1 MHNKYDSISLHH
13 KCQMEEM
20 SMIEIIQEE
29 NWEGVQE
36 RRGFPKNVKQM
47 GTPDAGNRIYIE
59 NDAYQKMHPYG
70 KCPEKLVYVLMG
82 RFDKVAE
89 NDCTFIE
96 DAIEMPEIEFQGNLP
111 VWTDES
117 WGCLYRKLCPE
128 HDKMVIVG
136 WAVDICGQFPGMTAQ
151 LEYIHHNYFGGT
163 HQVLML
169 LDSLEREEV
178 FYSNKNGYLKRRMGF
193 YVCNNGVLVRK
204 EEKKYASD
212 SGTMEDDCRKMTY
225 DEEVICQVNEQEFRR
240 QESYREYL
248 NNRRADMAN
257 YGSTPQKHGGHV
269 STILLLLVIAALGY
283 STWQNQKKADE
294 MQQTLAQMTNLQTN
308 LQSEWG
314 SENVD
319 EIASDETIV
328 RVEEIV
334 GSVIPDTSQ
343 STTTAQDEQQTLEN
357 EGVNTPSTQM
367 MVESTQNLSTQIVET
382 EVVEEQTASTVVL
395 SQADIYLQQG
405 YYIVKAGDSLAGI
418 CQNIYHTSAMMS
430 QICELN
436 KIENPDA
443 IYVGQYLK
451 LP

>member
-1 MHNKYDSISLHH
+1 
-13 KCQMEEM
+13 MEEM
-20 SMIEIIQEE
+20 IMIEIIQEE
-29 NWEGVQE
+29 NWEGVKE
-36 RRGFPKNVKQM
+36 RRELPKNVKQM
-47 GTPDAGNRIYIE
+47 GTPDAGERIYIE

-193 YVCNNGVLVRK
+193 YICNNGVLLRK
-204 EEKKYASD
+204 EEKRCETNARENVND
-212 SGTMEDDCRKMTY
+212 RSGAIY
-225 DEEVICQVNEQEFRR
+225 DEDARYQADEQEFRR

-248 NNRRADMAN
+248 NNRRPDMN
-257 YGSTPQKHGGHV
+257 GFRTPPQKQGVPV
-269 STILLLLVIAALGY
+269 STLLLLLVVAALGY

-294 MQQTLAQMTNLQTN
+294 MQQALSQMTNFQTEV
-308 LQSEWG
+308 QKDWG
-314 SENVD
+314 KENANGVS
-319 EIASDETIV
+319 SDETVV
-328 RVEEIV
+328 RVEEII
-334 GSVIPDTSQ
+334 GSVTPDTSQ
-343 STTTAQDEQQTLEN
+343 STTEAQEQQTVSSEQESN
-357 EGVNTPSTQM
+357 ESMQASTESTQVPSTQIP
-367 MVESTQNLSTQIVET
+367 VATET
-382 EVVEEQTASTVVL
+382 AEEPPVATTVL
-395 SQADIYLQQG
+395 SEADIYLQQG
-405 YYIVKAGDSLAGI
+405 YYIVQSGDSLAGI
-418 CQNIYHTSAMMS
+418 CQKIYHTSAMMG

-443 IYVGQYLK
+443 IYAGQYIK

>member
-1 MHNKYDSISLHH
+1 
-13 KCQMEEM
+13 MEEM
-20 SMIEIIQEE
+20 IMIEIIQEE

-36 RRGFPKNVKQM
+36 RRGLPRNVKQM
-47 GTPDAGNRIYIE
+47 GTPDAGERIYIE

-82 RFDKVAE
+82 RFDKVSE

-128 HDKMVIVG
+128 HDSMVIVG

-193 YVCNNGVLVRK
+193 YVCNNGVLLRK
-204 EEKKYASD
+204 EEKRSETD
-212 SGTMEDDCRKMTY
+212 TRERLENHGEMIY
-225 DEEVICQVNEQEFRR
+225 DEDARYQASEQEFRR
-240 QESYREYL
+240 QENYREYL
-248 NNRRADMAN
+248 NSRRPDRN
-257 YGSTPQKHGGHV
+257 GFPTPPQRQGV
-269 STILLLLVIAALGY
+269 SASTILLLLVVAALGY

-294 MQQTLAQMTNLQTN
+294 MQQALAQMTSLQTET
-308 LQSEWG
+308 QKYWED
-314 SENVD
+314 ENANG
-319 EIASDETIV
+319 ESSDETIV

-334 GSVIPDTSQ
+334 GSVTPDTSQ
-343 STTTAQDEQQTLEN
+343 SAVEEQSEQQTELNEN
-357 EGVNTPSTQM
+357 ESNTSTQMQTESTQIPSTQ
-367 MVESTQNLSTQIVET
+367 IPIAT
-382 EVVEEQTASTVVL
+382 EVVEEPVASTAVL
-395 SQADIYLQQG
+395 SEVDTYLQQG
-405 YYIVKAGDSLAGI
+405 YYIVQSGDSLAGI
-418 CQNIYHTSAMMS
+418 CQRIYHTSAMME
-430 QICELN
+430 QICKLN
-436 KIENPDA
+436 NIENPDA
-443 IYVGQYLK
+443 IYAGQYLK

>member
-1 MHNKYDSISLHH
+1 
-13 KCQMEEM
+13 
-20 SMIEIIQEE
+20 MIEIIQEE

-36 RRGFPKNVKQM
+36 RRELPRNVKQM
-47 GTPDAGNRIYIE
+47 GTPDAGERIYIE

-82 RFDKVAE
+82 RFDKVTE

-193 YVCNNGVLVRK
+193 YICNNGVLLRK
-204 EEKKYASD
+204 EEKRSEAKVRENLENHGGAV
-212 SGTMEDDCRKMTY
+212 Y
-225 DEEVICQVNEQEFRR
+225 DEDMRYQANEQEFRR

-248 NNRRADMAN
+248 NNHRSDMN
-257 YGSTPQKHGGHV
+257 GLRTPPQRHGTPV

-283 STWQNQKKADE
+283 SSWQNQKKADE
-294 MQQTLAQMTNLQTN
+294 MQQALSQMTSLQT
-308 LQSEWG
+308 EVEKDWG
-314 SENVD
+314 NESTGGES
-319 EIASDETIV
+319 SDETIV
-328 RVEEIV
+328 RVEEII
-334 GSVIPDTSQ
+334 GSITPDTSQ
-343 STTTAQDEQQTLEN
+343 SNAEEQDEQQAVQNEVEN
-357 EGVNTPSTQM
+357 NTSTQMSTESTQIPSTQ
-367 MVESTQNLSTQIVET
+367 IPAT
-382 EVVEEQTASTVVL
+382 EVTEEATASTSVM
-395 SQADIYLQQG
+395 SEADIYLQQG
-405 YYIVKAGDSLAGI
+405 YYIVQSGDSLAGI
-418 CQNIYHTSAMMS
+418 CQKIYHTSAMLE
-430 QICELN
+430 QICKLN
-436 KIENPDA
+436 NIENPDA
-443 IYVGQYLK
+443 IYAGQYLK

>member
-1 MHNKYDSISLHH
+1 
-13 KCQMEEM
+13 MEEM
-20 SMIEIIQEE
+20 TMIEIIQEE

-36 RRGFPKNVKQM
+36 RRELPRNVKQM
-47 GTPDAGNRIYIE
+47 GTPDAGERIYIE

-82 RFDKVAE
+82 RFDKVTE

-193 YVCNNGVLVRK
+193 YICNNGVLLRK
-204 EEKKYASD
+204 EEKRSEAKVRENLENHGGAV
-212 SGTMEDDCRKMTY
+212 Y
-225 DEEVICQVNEQEFRR
+225 DEDMRYQANEQEFRR

-248 NNRRADMAN
+248 NNHRSDMN
-257 YGSTPQKHGGHV
+257 GLRTPPQRHGTPV

-283 STWQNQKKADE
+283 SSWQNQKKADE
-294 MQQTLAQMTNLQTN
+294 MQQALSQMTSLQT
-308 LQSEWG
+308 EVEKDWG
-314 SENVD
+314 NESTGGES
-319 EIASDETIV
+319 SDETIV
-328 RVEEIV
+328 RVEEII
-334 GSVIPDTSQ
+334 GSITPDTSQ
-343 STTTAQDEQQTLEN
+343 SNAEEQDEQQAVQNEVEN
-357 EGVNTPSTQM
+357 NTSTQMSTESTQIPSTQ
-367 MVESTQNLSTQIVET
+367 IPAT
-382 EVVEEQTASTVVL
+382 EVTEEATASTSVM
-395 SQADIYLQQG
+395 SEADIYLQQG
-405 YYIVKAGDSLAGI
+405 YYIVQSGDSLAGI
-418 CQNIYHTSAMMS
+418 CQKIYHTSAMLE
-430 QICELN
+430 QICKLN
-436 KIENPDA
+436 NIENPDA
-443 IYVGQYLK
+443 IYAGQYLK